1 MRRIYSIGLAV
12 LALVILGAGMWLRAQ
27 LEARHAVLRL
37 SEQVLAME
45 TSLGISVAPNDT
57 AARLYRPFE
66 TRVVRSSQAYFF
78 LHWLIDQML
87 LADSTTSVRLTESRF
102 VTDQVTAV
110 RVTGATATVS
120 LRFHVIRHF
129 KPKGSNR
136 AQGAATVWLT
146 SQSRQWK
153 VVAIQLN
160 FSPQPLPDQPPSLG
174 QDFWNLIPAPGL
186 PQGQ

>member
-1 MRRIYSIGLAV
+1 MRRIYIIGLAV
-12 LALVILGAGMWLRAQ
+12 LALVILSAGMWLRAQ

-37 SEQVLAME
+37 SGQVLAME
-45 TSLGISVAPNDT
+45 TSLGISLAPNESAD
-57 AARLYRPFE
+57 RLYRPFE
-66 TRVVRSSQAYFF
+66 TRVARSSQAYFF
-78 LHWLIDQML
+78 LHWLIDQVL
-87 LADSTTSVRLTESRF
+87 LAEPATSVRLAQARF

-110 RVTGATATVS
+110 RVTGATATVT

-136 AQGAATVWLT
+136 AQGVATVWLT
-146 SQSRQWK
+146 SQSRRWE

-160 FSPQPLPDQPPSLG
+160 YSPPPLPNQPPSLT